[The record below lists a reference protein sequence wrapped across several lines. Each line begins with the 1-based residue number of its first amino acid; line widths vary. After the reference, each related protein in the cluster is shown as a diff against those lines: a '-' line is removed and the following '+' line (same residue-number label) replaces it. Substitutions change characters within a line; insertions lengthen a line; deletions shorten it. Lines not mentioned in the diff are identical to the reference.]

1 MVDDDEV
8 GGLSMTYSGCDEW
21 AATRADSARIQ
32 GHLFIHGHT
41 TEYTVGG
48 GGWEGHIKGK
58 KKRKNE
64 RKGDNTNQIIKKSK
78 ENNQNN

>member
-1 MVDDDEV
+1 MHLY
-8 GGLSMTYSGCDEW
+8 GLCVIQWMMRWVVLSVTCSGCDEL

-48 GGWEGHIKGK
+48 GGWGGHIKGK
-58 KKRKNE
+58 KKRKNV
-64 RKGDNTNQIIKKSK
+64 RKGNNTNKVK
-78 ENNQNN
+78 